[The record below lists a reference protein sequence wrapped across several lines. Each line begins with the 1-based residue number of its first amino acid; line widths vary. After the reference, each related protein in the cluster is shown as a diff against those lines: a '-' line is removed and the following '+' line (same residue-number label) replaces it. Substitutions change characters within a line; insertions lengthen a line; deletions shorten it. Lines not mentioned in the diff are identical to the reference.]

1 MIGDE
6 AIRGGDDA
14 MLGTTKTSN
23 YITNTNDP
31 ATVKYMRTATH
42 NILYTAVNSWLYKD
56 GQPSMDT
63 STWKNT
69 FRIAAIV
76 VAVLVVLLE
85 ILAFRRFFRR
95 RKAAKA
101 EAAETEPSKE

>member
-1 MIGDE
+1 
-6 AIRGGDDA
+6 
-14 MLGTTKTSN
+14 
-23 YITNTNDP
+23 
-31 ATVKYMRTATH
+31 MRTATH

-63 STWKNT
+63 STKNT